1 MKRNTK
7 SLKAIVLSMVLAAG
21 MLLPAEGYAQENSK
35 WGGGLFG
42 RGATEDS
49 DGWLRGL
56 FNLQEEE
63 EEGEIDIYG
72 IGEEVPLGSGVV
84 IMLAAGLGYWA
95 INKKKENEQ

>member
-7 SLKAIVLSMVLAAG
+7 TLKAIALSIVLAAG
-21 MLLPAEGYAQENSK
+21 MMLPAEGYAQENSK

-56 FNLQEEE
+56 FNVQEEE
-63 EEGEIDIYG
+63 EEEIENYG
-72 IGEEVPLGSGVV
+72 IGEQVPLGSGMF

-95 INKKKENEQ
+95 INKKKEDEQ